1 MQPSAADGVY
11 VNDLSDARQEGEN
24 RVGAAYG
31 LNYARLAALKQTDD
45 PTNRFRS
52 NQNIAPA
59 GWARRVGPERS
70 S

>member
-1 MQPSAADGVY
+1 MYQSPRSYQKAFSALHFDADGVY
-11 VNDLSDARQEGEN
+11 VNDPSN
-24 RVGAAYG
+24 
-31 LNYARLAALKQTDD
+31 ARLAALKQTDD

-59 GWARRVGPERS
+59 GKARRVGPERS

>member
-11 VNDLSDARQEGEN
+11 VNYLSDARQEGEN

-31 LNYARLAALKQTDD
+31 LNYARLAALKQTYV

-59 GWARRVGPERS
+59 G
-70 S
+70 